1 MEPTDP
7 ILATANR
14 FGYVENGGIWRRAA
28 LGQPA
33 QRIGQ
38 VKESADDALRYF
50 ARRFTDF
57 QAKVEEVIRQLT
69 DDDHENPGS
78 FLLKAQHLKE
88 QTLTFAAL
96 GDFEDLHQRLQEAEA
111 GQQAVVADN
120 RKRNLA
126 TKIGFI
132 RDAED
137 LASSL
142 EWVGSSEKVKEL
154 RQAWLTTGP
163 VSAEHA
169 DELEARFQ
177 AAIKT
182 FFDRRKAFQHD
193 KKAMAARVQNRYRDL
208 IDQAEALRESTDF
221 ENASRQLKQL
231 QKEWRE
237 VNGTIPKKLGSE
249 LWTRFRA
256 ANNYFFERLKNH
268 IEAQRMGPGGRPATP
283 EELLA
288 RKRTL
293 AERAEALMNVPPQQ
307 AIIQA
312 KLLQT
317 DWKQVGTV
325 RGEESDRLWQRFM
338 VACDKV
344 FEMSGLEYHLRH
356 REEGPGPGPEE
367 PEERA
372 RFRAGILRELLE
384 DDRKELQ
391 TLRDNLA
398 KLGPSPSNDSSRNM
412 LETKIRSFDRKVRTK
427 TDLIALFEQQAQ

>member
-7 ILATANR
+7 LLAAAQR
-14 FGYVENGGIWRRAA
+14 FGYVENGGVWRQAA

-38 VKESADDALRYF
+38 VKDSAEEALRYF

-57 QAKVEEVIRQLT
+57 QAKVDDVIRQLT
-69 DDDHENPGS
+69 DTDHENPGS
-78 FLLKAQHLKE
+78 FLLKAQHLKD

-96 GDFEDLHQRLQEAEA
+96 GDFEELHRRLQEAEA
-111 GQQAVVADN
+111 AQQAVVAEN

-126 TKIGFI
+126 TKLGFI
-132 RDAED
+132 RDAEA

-142 EWVGSSEKVKEL
+142 EWVSSSEKVKEL

-163 VSAEHA
+163 VSPEHT

-208 IDQAEALRESTDF
+208 IAQAEALQDSTDY

-256 ANNYFFERLKNH
+256 ANNRFFERLKTH
-268 IEAQRMGPGGRPATP
+268 IESQRLGPGGRPATP

-288 RKRTL
+288 RKRAL
-293 AERAEALMNVPPQQ
+293 AERAEALMNIPPQQ

-325 RGEESDRLWQRFM
+325 RGEESDRIWHRFM

-356 REEGPGPGPEE
+356 REEGPGPGPDQ
-367 PEERA
+367 PVERA
-372 RFRAGILRELLE
+372 RFRAGILRELLQE
-384 DDRKELQ
+384 DRRELES
-391 TLRDNLA
+391 LRESLN
-398 KLGPSPSNDSSRNM
+398 KLGPSPANDSSRHM